1 MALLP
6 LSRFRRQTVTSSMT
20 DCLFFIPFFPPC
32 LVVDVGR
39 ELRIPRGCCV
49 ILMGCKCIF
58 CLILDHCALSLLQ
71 GC

>member
-6 LSRFRRQTVTSSMT
+6 LSRFRSQTLTSSMT
-20 DCLFFIPFFPPC
+20 DSLFLSYFFP
-32 LVVDVGR
+32 LHSSEVGR
-39 ELRIPRGCCV
+39 ELRTPRGCCV

-58 CLILDHCALSLLQ
+58 RLILDHCALSVLQ

>member
-6 LSRFRRQTVTSSMT
+6 LSRFRSQTLTSSMT
-20 DCLFFIPFFPPC
+20 DCLFLSYFFP
-32 LVVDVGR
+32 LHSSEVGR
-39 ELRIPRGCCV
+39 ELHTPRGRCV

-58 CLILDHCALSLLQ
+58 CLILDHCALPVLQ